1 MSAVSD
7 FMQRVRSQLELP
19 RYRHLP
25 KLLALAAVSCVV
37 AVLSWLPG
45 ATERLAQRESRLG
58 DALKAIQADISELER
73 LKGRALPAKMAGAPL
88 REAVAAS
95 LASQRSAMSVELV
108 DAARVRV
115 QGTGDF
121 DSIVRWLGDVQR
133 NHRLGVVALA
143 IGRRDA
149 TVTVDL
155 TLSASRE

>member
-1 MSAVSD
+1 MSA
-7 FMQRVRSQLELP
+7 FANLMQQIRSQLELP

-25 KLLALAAVSCVV
+25 KLLMLSGLICFV
-37 AVLSWLPG
+37 AILVWIPG
-45 ATERLAQRESRLG
+45 MRDRLAQREIRVG
-58 DALKAIQADISELER
+58 DALKSIQADIEELGR
-73 LKGRALPAKMAGAPL
+73 LKGRALPPKMAGAPL

-121 DSIVRWLGDVQR
+121 DSVVRWLGDVQR
-133 NHRLGVVALA
+133 SHRVGVASLTVVRKDAAVA
-143 IGRRDA
+143 
-149 TVTVDL
+149 VDV